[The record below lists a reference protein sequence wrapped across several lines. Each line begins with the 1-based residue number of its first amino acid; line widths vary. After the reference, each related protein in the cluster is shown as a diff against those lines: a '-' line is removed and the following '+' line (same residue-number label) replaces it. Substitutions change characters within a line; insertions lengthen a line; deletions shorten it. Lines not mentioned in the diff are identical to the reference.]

1 MTDRE
6 ILRLAVPAFLALVA
20 EPMFLLADAAI
31 VGHLGT
37 AELAGLGI
45 AGAVIQT
52 AVGLCIFLAY
62 GTTASVA
69 RRLGAGDVRGALVQG
84 VDGLWLAVLI
94 GVVTTAI
101 GIATVSPL
109 VGFFGPDPAVA
120 EHAASYLGW
129 AFLGVT
135 PLLVLLAGTG
145 ILRGLQDT
153 RTPLVVAVA
162 ANLVNIVLNVVL
174 VYGLDLGIAGAAIG
188 TDLAQLGGAAAVVTV
203 VVRAARREAA
213 SLRPD
218 LPGIRRAGHAA
229 IALVIRTLTLRAS
242 LLMMTWGAAAL
253 GATATAAH
261 QLAMTLW
268 TFLAFALD
276 AIAIAA
282 QAITGRYLGAGD
294 LQVTRQATDRM
305 VTWGWRSGVVTG
317 VLLAV
322 AAPFLGPLFTSD
334 PAVHGALWPVLLV
347 AALFQPLAGVVFV
360 LDGVLIG
367 AGDGRYLAW
376 AGTAVLLLFAPV
388 AWAVATLTSTGLLG
402 LWVAFG
408 AAFMGGRGVVLLH
421 RARGTRWM
429 VTGAPA
435 SL

>member
-37 AELAGLGI
+37 AQLAGLGI
-45 AGAVIQT
+45 AGAIVQT

-69 RRLGAGDVRGALVQG
+69 RRLGAGDTRGALAQG
-84 VDGLWLAVLI
+84 IDGLWLAVLI
-94 GVVTTAI
+94 GVPTTAA
-101 GIATVSPL
+101 GLVAVGPL
-109 VGFFGPDPAVA
+109 VGLFAPDAAVA
-120 EHAASYLGW
+120 GHAESYLGW
-129 AFLGVT
+129 ALLGVT

-145 ILRGLQDT
+145 VLRGLQDT

-162 ANLVNIVLNVVL
+162 ANLVNVALNVVL
-174 VYGLDLGIAGAAIG
+174 VYGLDLGIAGSAIG
-188 TDLAQLGGAAAVVTV
+188 TDLAQLGAAAAVVAV
-203 VVRAARREAA
+203 VVRAARREGA
-213 SLRPD
+213 SMRPD

-229 IALVIRTLTLRAS
+229 VALVIRTVTLRAS
-242 LLMMTWGAAAL
+242 LLVMTWGAASL
-253 GATATAAH
+253 GTTATAAH

-294 LQVTRQATDRM
+294 LGVTRQATDRM
-305 VTWGWRSGVVTG
+305 VGWGWRSGLVTG
-317 VLLAV
+317 ALLAGT
-322 AAPFLGPLFTSD
+322 APFLGPLFTGD
-334 PAVHGALWPVLLV
+334 AAVHDTLWPVLLV
-347 AALFQPLAGVVFV
+347 AAAFQPLSGVVFV

-376 AGTAVLLLFAPV
+376 AGTAVLVVFAPV
-388 AWAVATLTSTGLLG
+388 AWAVATATSTSLLG
-402 LWVAFG
+402 LWVVFG
-408 AAFMGGRGVVLLH
+408 TAFMGGRGVVLLH

-429 VTGAPA
+429 VTGVPAAP
-435 SL
+435 